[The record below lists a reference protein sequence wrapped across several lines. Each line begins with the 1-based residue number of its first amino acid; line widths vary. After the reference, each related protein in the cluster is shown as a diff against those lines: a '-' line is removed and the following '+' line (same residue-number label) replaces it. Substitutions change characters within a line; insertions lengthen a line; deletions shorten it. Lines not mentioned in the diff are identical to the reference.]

1 MEISVGLF
9 FARYKTVIS
18 AIALLIAGKVR
29 GRGQADV
36 LTSACWGGCSRRW
49 ASDDS
54 RLSAT
59 QDEVGSCCVHNPLC
73 MPLLCFLA
81 QVSSRA
87 APMQVGVMAAVGPM
101 FGITRMQSIR
111 AGMLLAAGGEF
122 AFVAFGE
129 SHCLHLSQASI
140 LSHC

>member
-29 GRGQADV
+29 GWRQADM
-36 LTSACWGGCSRRW
+36 LTAGLRAGEAAAASVQMTTSGSLRRGTPVTRVMCQTLVHAVGHFCS
-49 ASDDS
+49 SP
-54 RLSAT
+54 
-59 QDEVGSCCVHNPLC
+59 C
-73 MPLLCFLA
+73 
-81 QVSSRA
+81 A
-87 APMQVGVMAAVGPM
+87 AHMQVGVMAAVGPM

-129 SHCLHLSQASI
+129 GYCVHLPGSHPSV
-140 LSHC
+140 HC